1 MMLPEEQELTRL
13 ESEQADPEEQVTS
26 AELTLETSKTETAQ
40 FQHRYHQ
47 TVGRLYAQLDELD
60 AQIAR
65 VQAGLV
71 PDDVT
76 AQAHAQAAEQQAKA
90 SAEEAG
96 LIEAQP
102 APPPVITPEIK
113 LAFKKAA
120 FLMHPDRATNEPE
133 RLRRT
138 ALMAQVNLAYER
150 GDQKAIEKLVSEYG
164 QDPEAT
170 TGGDVASRI
179 IKVIRRI
186 AQLRRRLSEIQQQ
199 MDAIQQSEIF
209 QLKQTIEEA
218 EAMGGDPLGDLAK
231 QLTLELT
238 ERKIQL
244 EIARHEID
252 AKDTS
257 DYSMQ
262 VKRESNGNK

>member
-1 MMLPEEQELTRL
+1 MLPEEQELTRL
-13 ESEQADPEEQVTS
+13 ESEQAALEEQVTT

-60 AQIAR
+60 ALLAR
-65 VQAGLV
+65 VQAGLS
-71 PDDVT
+71 PHDAA

-102 APPPVITPEIK
+102 VPPPVITPELK
-113 LAFKKAA
+113 LAFRQAA
-120 FLMHPDRATNEPE
+120 KLMHPDRATNEPE

-164 QDPEAT
+164 QDPEAI

-179 IKVIRRI
+179 VKSIRRI
-186 AQLRRRLSEIQQQ
+186 AQLRRRMGEVQQQ
-199 MDAIQQSEIF
+199 IDAMQQAEIF
-209 QLKQTIEEA
+209 HLKQTIEET

-231 QLTLELT
+231 QLMQELS

-244 EIARHEID
+244 EIAR
-252 AKDTS
+252 
-257 DYSMQ
+257 Q
-262 VKRESNGNK
+262 VQVG

>member
-1 MMLPEEQELTRL
+1 MLPEELELNRL
-13 ESEQADPEEQVTS
+13 ESEQAELEEQVTS

-65 VQAGLV
+65 VQAGLS
-71 PDDVT
+71 PDDAAV
-76 AQAHAQAAEQQAKA
+76 QAYAQAAEQQAKS

-102 APPPVITPEIK
+102 APPPVITPELK
-113 LAFKKAA
+113 LAFRQAA
-120 FLMHPDRATNEPE
+120 KLMHPDRATTEPE

-138 ALMAQVNLAYER
+138 ELMAQVNLAYER
-150 GDQKAIEKLVSEYG
+150 GDQKAIEKLIKEYG
-164 QDPEAT
+164 QDPEAI

-179 IKVIRRI
+179 VKAIRRI
-186 AQLRRRLSEIQQQ
+186 AQLRRRMGEVQQQ
-199 MDAIQQSEIF
+199 MDAMQQTEIF
-209 QLKQTIEEA
+209 ELKQTIEET

-231 QLTLELT
+231 QLMQELS

-244 EIARHEID
+244 EIA
-252 AKDTS
+252 
-257 DYSMQ
+257 Q
-262 VKRESNGNK
+262 

>member
-1 MMLPEEQELTRL
+1 MMLPEEQELIRL
-13 ESEQADPEEQVTS
+13 EAEQAELEEQVTT
-26 AELTLETSKTETAQ
+26 AELMLETSKTETMQ

-60 AQIAR
+60 AKIASAR
-65 VQAGLV
+65 AGLA
-71 PDDVT
+71 PNDAA
-76 AQAHAQAAEQQAKA
+76 AQAHAQAADQQAKA

-164 QDPEAT
+164 QDP
-170 TGGDVASRI
+170 R
-179 IKVIRRI
+179 
-186 AQLRRRLSEIQQQ
+186 
-199 MDAIQQSEIF
+199 
-209 QLKQTIEEA
+209 
-218 EAMGGDPLGDLAK
+218 
-231 QLTLELT
+231 
-238 ERKIQL
+238 
-244 EIARHEID
+244 
-252 AKDTS
+252 
-257 DYSMQ
+257 
-262 VKRESNGNK
+262 GNHGW

>member
-1 MMLPEEQELTRL
+1 MLPEEQELIRL
-13 ESEQADPEEQVTS
+13 ESEQAALEEQVTT

-60 AQIAR
+60 ALLAR
-65 VQAGLV
+65 VQAGLS
-71 PDDVT
+71 PDDAAV
-76 AQAHAQAAEQQAKA
+76 QAHAQAAEQQAKA

-102 APPPVITPEIK
+102 APPPVITPELK
-113 LAFKKAA
+113 LAFRQAA
-120 FLMHPDRATNEPE
+120 KLMHPDRATNEPE

-138 ALMAQVNLAYER
+138 ELMAQVNLAYER
-150 GDQKAIEKLVSEYG
+150 GDQQAIEKLVSEYG
-164 QDPEAT
+164 QDPEAI

-179 IKVIRRI
+179 VKSIRRI
-186 AQLRRRLSEIQQQ
+186 AQLRRRMGEVQQQ
-199 MDAIQQSEIF
+199 MDAMQQADIF
-209 QLKQTIEEA
+209 HLKQTIEET

-231 QLTLELT
+231 QLMQELS

-244 EIARHEID
+244 EIARQETGTI
-252 AKDTS
+252 
-257 DYSMQ
+257 
-262 VKRESNGNK
+262 V

>member
-1 MMLPEEQELTRL
+1 MLPEEQELNRL
-13 ESEQADPEEQVTS
+13 ESEQAELEEQVTS

-65 VQAGLV
+65 VQAGLS
-71 PDDVT
+71 PDDAAV
-76 AQAHAQAAEQQAKA
+76 QAYAQAAEQQAKS

-102 APPPVITPEIK
+102 APPPVITPELK
-113 LAFKKAA
+113 LAFRQAA
-120 FLMHPDRATNEPE
+120 KLMHPDRATTEPE

-138 ALMAQVNLAYER
+138 ELMAQVNLAYER
-150 GDQKAIEKLVSEYG
+150 GDQKAIEKLIKEYG
-164 QDPEAT
+164 QDPEAI

-179 IKVIRRI
+179 VKAIRRI
-186 AQLRRRLSEIQQQ
+186 AQLRRRMGEVQQQ
-199 MDAIQQSEIF
+199 MDAMQQTEIF
-209 QLKQTIEEA
+209 ELKQTIEET

-231 QLTLELT
+231 QLMQELS

-244 EIARHEID
+244 EIA
-252 AKDTS
+252 
-257 DYSMQ
+257 Q
-262 VKRESNGNK
+262 

>member
-1 MMLPEEQELTRL
+1 MLPEEQELTRL
-13 ESEQADPEEQVTS
+13 EAEQAELEEQVTT

-60 AQIAR
+60 ALIAR
-65 VQAGLV
+65 VQAGLS
-71 PDDVT
+71 PDDAA
-76 AQAHAQAAEQQAKA
+76 AQAHAQAAEQQAKS

-102 APPPVITPEIK
+102 APPPVITPELK
-113 LAFKKAA
+113 LAFRQAA
-120 FLMHPDRATNEPE
+120 KLMHPDRATTEPE

-164 QDPEAT
+164 QDPEAI

-179 IKVIRRI
+179 VKAIRRI
-186 AQLRRRLSEIQQQ
+186 AQLRRRMGEVQQQ
-199 MDAIQQSEIF
+199 MDAMQLTEIF
-209 QLKQTIEEA
+209 HLKQTIEET

-231 QLTLELT
+231 QLMQELS

-244 EIARHEID
+244 EIARQETD
-252 AKDTS
+252 AKI
-257 DYSMQ
+257 
-262 VKRESNGNK
+262 

>member
-1 MMLPEEQELTRL
+1 MLPEEQELNRL
-13 ESEQADPEEQVTS
+13 ETDQAELEEQVTL
-26 AELTLETSKTETAQ
+26 AELTLETGKTEIAQ

-65 VQAGLV
+65 VQAGHF
-71 PDDVT
+71 PDDAA

-102 APPPVITPEIK
+102 TPPPEITPELK
-113 LAFKKAA
+113 LAFRQAA
-120 FLMHPDRATNEPE
+120 KLMHPDRATTEPE

-138 ALMAQVNLAYER
+138 VLMAQVNLAYER
-150 GDQKAIEKLVSEYG
+150 GDQQAIEKIIKEYG
-164 QDPEAT
+164 QDPEAIV
-170 TGGDVASRI
+170 GEDVASRI
-179 IKVIRRI
+179 VKAIRRI
-186 AQLRRRLSEIQQQ
+186 AQLHRRMEEVERE
-199 MDAIQQSEIF
+199 MDAMQQTEIYE
-209 QLKQTIEEA
+209 LKKTIEET

-231 QLTLELT
+231 QLMQELS

-244 EIARHEID
+244 EIALN
-252 AKDTS
+252 
-257 DYSMQ
+257 
-262 VKRESNGNK
+262 V